1 MSIYHKSY
9 VTSIP
14 EHDAASAM
22 RCRVVCQKF
31 SLAATKTP
39 PPAPFFNQKLVTM
52 HK

>member
-9 VTSIP
+9 VMSIP
-14 EHDAASAM
+14 EHDAALAM
-22 RCRVVCQKF
+22 RCRVVCRKF

-39 PPAPFFNQKLVTM
+39 LPTPFLNQKLVTM